1 VDKNLPALR
10 LLLHGLQQPDCG
22 PAAHPFP
29 RHLAHCVSARVP
41 VAAVY
46 G

>member
-1 VDKNLPALR
+1 MDKNLPALR
-10 LLLHGLQQPDCG
+10 LLLHGLKQADCR
-22 PAAHPFP
+22 PAAHLFP

-46 G
+46 E

>member
-1 VDKNLPALR
+1 VDKSLPALR
-10 LLLHGLQQPDCG
+10 LLFDGLQQADCG
-22 PAAHPFP
+22 PAAHLFP
-29 RHLAHCVSARVP
+29 HHLAHCVSARVP